1 MDSYGNIR
9 LIDCDS
15 VAMSNGWNPAVHLTC
30 HLGGR
35 PLWSD
40 KKNAFVPGTLPV
52 GLSVAGAAQGNFTL
66 SEALDDGFR
75 LGTHAA
81 VEIGFKMS
89 EPSLPGTDQEG
100 TSHAPRWRCIKG
112 KGKRFVDFQ
121 HDVTDTDIEL
131 ANQEGFR
138 SVEHMKRYTTLGM
151 ATDQGKTSN
160 IAGLAILA
168 EVSGRSMDEVGT
180 TIFRPPFTPVALGSL
195 AGHHRGREFRPTRY
209 TPSHKWASEQG
220 AVFMETGLWMR
231 VQYFPTKETPD
242 WFSAMC
248 QEVTTTRERVGVCDV
263 STLGKIDIR
272 GKDSAAFLD
281 RIYTGTFSTL
291 PIGRVRYGL
300 MMREDGFVF
309 DDGTTARLG
318 EHHYLMTTTTAG
330 AGKVMAHLEFCHQ
343 VLWPELDVAFV
354 SVTEQWAQF
363 SIAGPYSRDLLRKLV
378 DPNFDIS
385 NDAFPYMA
393 AATVLICGG
402 ITARLFRIS
411 FSGEMA
417 FEIGVPNRYGDAM
430 IRAIMAAGEEFGI
443 APYGLEALGA
453 MRIEKGHVAG
463 LELNGQTTPRD
474 LGLEKMVA
482 SKKDCI
488 GKEMSRRPAMLEQDR
503 PIFVGFRPLD
513 PATKLTGGAHF
524 LDIGSEPS
532 LAADL
537 GHMTSV
543 TFSPTLNSWIGLGF
557 IKSGRERI
565 GQRVRAVDFVRNS
578 DTLVEICDPIFFDR
592 EGERLRA

>member
-100 TSHAPRWRCIKG
+100 TSHAPLWRCIKG

-231 VQYFPTKETPD
+231 AQYLPTKETPD

-443 APYGLEALGA
+443 APYGLEALSA

-557 IKSGRERI
+557 IKRGRERI

>member
-100 TSHAPRWRCIKG
+100 TSHAPLWRCIKG

-231 VQYFPTKETPD
+231 AQYFPTKETPD

-281 RIYTGTFSTL
+281 RIYTGTFSTQ

-300 MMREDGFVF
+300 MMREDGFVL

-318 EHHYLMTTTTAG
+318 EHHYVMTTTTAG

-385 NDAFPYMA
+385 NNAFPYMA
-393 AATVLICGG
+393 AATVSICGG

-443 APYGLEALGA
+443 APYGLEALSA

-557 IKSGRERI
+557 IKRGRERI